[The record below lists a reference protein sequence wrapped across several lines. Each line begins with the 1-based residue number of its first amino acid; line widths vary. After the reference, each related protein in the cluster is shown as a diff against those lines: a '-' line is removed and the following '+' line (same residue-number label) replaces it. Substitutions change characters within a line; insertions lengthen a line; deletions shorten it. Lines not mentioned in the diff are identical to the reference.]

1 MNKRKFIRKSIQ
13 ITKSD
18 ANYIKDTAD
27 AFGIT
32 QTEFIHQ
39 LIYNHKNNSYKKRMN
54 QALLSDDMDGE

>member
-1 MNKRKFIRKSIQ
+1 MNKRKLIRKSIQ

-18 ANYIKDTAD
+18 AEYIKDTAD
-27 AFGIT
+27 ALEIT